1 MNNHSACRAL
11 WTADWVCTGPG
22 ETIPGG
28 AVAVEDGRVLAVG
41 ESAALRQA
49 WPEVPVLHR
58 GAAILPFAANA
69 HTHLDLTLCPAYH
82 GPYEGF
88 VRHML
93 AFRDRRGA
101 DGARAG
107 LAQLRWHRTGAF
119 GDVVASSAALEVILV
134 EADLPG
140 TVYWEVIA
148 PDPGQAETRFRDL
161 RAQVDAW
168 RRREGRLRVGLS
180 PHAAH
185 TVSAALLRRIG
196 EYARAEDLPL
206 QIHAAETP
214 EEVLYFR
221 EGRGPLRNLMREIT
235 GKTWKRPGMT
245 PIAWLAEQGVLGP
258 RTAVVHAVHA
268 EASDAQL
275 LARAG
280 ASVIACPRSNAAL
293 GSGPFPWALFRE
305 AGVPV
310 ALGTD
315 STVTAGNLDVLGEL
329 RRLWGSVPPADL
341 LRAACRE
348 GYRVLGL
355 EPPSL
360 APGTPLGQVRVMEAF
375 SAGDDTAPPKSE
387 RKGGPQG
394 RGGRRRVKNSEAPG
408 TPRDSAAGK
417 GFKTKQEG

>member
-1 MNNHSACRAL
+1 MINHSALRAL
-11 WTADWVCTGPG
+11 WMADWVCTGAG
-22 ETIPGG
+22 ATIPGG

-41 ESAALRQA
+41 ESEALRQT
-49 WPEVPVLHR
+49 WPEAPVLHR
-58 GAAILPFAANA
+58 GAAILPLPANA
-69 HTHLDLTLCPAYH
+69 HTHLDLTLCPAFH

-93 AFRDRRGA
+93 ACRDRRGA

-107 LAQLRWHRTGAF
+107 LARLRWHRTGAF
-119 GDVVASSAALEVILV
+119 GDVVASSTAMEVILA

-168 RRREGRLRVGLS
+168 RRREGRLQVGLS

-196 EYARAEDLPL
+196 EYARAEDIPL

-221 EGRGPLRNLMREIT
+221 EGKGPLRNLMREIT

-268 EASDAQL
+268 EPADALL
-275 LARAG
+275 LAREG

-293 GSGPFPWALFRE
+293 GTGPFPWGLFRE

-315 STVTAGNLDVLGEL
+315 STVSAGDLDVLGEL
-329 RRLWGSVPPADL
+329 RRLRDSVSPADL
-341 LRAACRE
+341 LRAACCD

-355 EPPSL
+355 EPPFL
-360 APGTPLGQVRVMEAF
+360 GPGTPLSQVRVLESLAE
-375 SAGDDTAPPKSE
+375 SAGTVPPPPE
-387 RKGGPQG
+387 RKGGPV
-394 RGGRRRVKNSEAPG
+394 GRRARKGAKLPSGPGAPG
-408 TPRDSAAGK
+408 DATGP
-417 GFKTKQEG
+417 

>member
-1 MNNHSACRAL
+1 MINHSASRAL
-11 WTADWVCTGPG
+11 WTADWVCPGPG

-28 AVAVEDGRVLAVG
+28 AVVVEDGRVLAVG

-49 WPEVPVLHR
+49 WPEAPALHR
-58 GAAILPFAANA
+58 GAAVLPLPANT
-69 HTHLDLTLCPAYH
+69 HTHLDLTLCPAFH
-82 GPYEGF
+82 GSYEGF

-93 AFRDRRGA
+93 ACRDRRGA

-107 LAQLRWHRTGAF
+107 LARLRWHRTGAV
-119 GDVVASSAALEVILV
+119 GDVVASPAAMEVLLA
-134 EADLPG
+134 EAGLPG

-148 PDPGQAETRFRDL
+148 PDPGQAEARFRDL

-185 TVSAALLRRIG
+185 TVSAPLLRRIG
-196 EYARAEDLPL
+196 EYARAEDIPL

-214 EEVLYFR
+214 EEVIYFR
-221 EGRGPLRNLMREIT
+221 EGKGPLRNLMREIT
-235 GKTWKRPGMT
+235 GKPWKRPGMT
-245 PIAWLAEQGVLGP
+245 PVAWLAELGVLGP
-258 RTAVVHAVHA
+258 GTAVVHAVHA
-268 EASDAQL
+268 EASDARLIAQ
-275 LARAG
+275 AG

-293 GSGPFPWALFRE
+293 GTGPFPWERFRE

-315 STVTAGNLDVLGEL
+315 STVTAGDLDVMGEL
-329 RRLWGSVPPADL
+329 RRLWGSVPPEDL
-341 LRAACRE
+341 LRAACCD

-360 APGTPLGQVRVMEAF
+360 APGTPLGQVKVLEVPAPG
-375 SAGDDTAPPKSE
+375 ADAAPPTPG
-387 RKGGPQG
+387 RKRAP
-394 RGGRRRVKNSEAPG
+394 GGRRGLKGANVPEDPGAPG
-408 TPRDSAAGK
+408 DSAGR
-417 GFKTKQEG
+417 